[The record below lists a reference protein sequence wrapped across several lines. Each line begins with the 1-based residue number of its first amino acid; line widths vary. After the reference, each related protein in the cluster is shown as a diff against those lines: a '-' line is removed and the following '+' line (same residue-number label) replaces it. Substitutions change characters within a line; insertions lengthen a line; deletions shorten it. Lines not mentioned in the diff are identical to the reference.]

1 MLEQYIEYA
10 VNDKL
15 KNQFPIELK
24 QYTFCCFGSVVQWNY
39 MPAWLPFV
47 WWVMATSAAVART
60 CFRLF
65 ICDSEIVLHVQWN
78 LDTASLDTA
87 LILLLSQFLIM
98 PDFFPSLSLLIK
110 PQYSVI
116 FTTSILLQHQFF
128 CKPKTFFSYIF
139 QPRYNINLKNGI
151 FTIDKRKW

>member
-1 MLEQYIEYA
+1 MNFWSILLFSFCNA
-10 VNDKL
+10 TLKL
-15 KNQFPIELK
+15 NVAKIFK
-24 QYTFCCFGSVVQWNY
+24 QMVRNTFCGIRKRQGCKHPTNKTKY
-39 MPAWLPFV
+39 
-47 WWVMATSAAVART
+47 TSFFHRRT
-60 CFRLF
+60 MGKKHWTHQ
-65 ICDSEIVLHVQWN
+65 LHILQWN

-87 LILLLSQFLIM
+87 LILLLSQFFIM

>member
-1 MLEQYIEYA
+1 MKASNHFMQVAYPQQILFYKTKKETNI
-10 VNDKL
+10 L
-15 KNQFPIELK
+15 KMYNSCAL
-24 QYTFCCFGSVVQWNY
+24 
-39 MPAWLPFV
+39 
-47 WWVMATSAAVART
+47 
-60 CFRLF
+60 
-65 ICDSEIVLHVQWN
+65 CDSYNHVQWN

>member
-1 MLEQYIEYA
+1 MKIE
-10 VNDKL
+10 
-15 KNQFPIELK
+15 I
-24 QYTFCCFGSVVQWNY
+24 QWNLDTTSLDT
-39 MPAWLPFV
+39 ASILLLKSFFV
-47 WWVMATSAAVART
+47 N
-60 CFRLF
+60 
-65 ICDSEIVLHVQWN
+65 IVHVVLLIQWN

-128 CKPKTFFSYIF
+128 GKPKTFFSYIF

>member
-1 MLEQYIEYA
+1 MTKKCVRLLYHLSLVFYNDGLWTQFMNFIFSKMYPISVLLAWECFISVFKYI
-10 VNDKL
+10 
-15 KNQFPIELK
+15 
-24 QYTFCCFGSVVQWNY
+24 
-39 MPAWLPFV
+39 
-47 WWVMATSAAVART
+47 
-60 CFRLF
+60 
-65 ICDSEIVLHVQWN
+65 QWN
-78 LDTASLDTA
+78 LDTTSLDTA
-87 LILLLSQFLIM
+87 SILLLSQFLRM

>member
-1 MLEQYIEYA
+1 MWCSKKMLIFLLFVAADWTLFLLLFSVFANRSHTFFQIFSFQIKYTTTFSLPLIYI
-10 VNDKL
+10 
-15 KNQFPIELK
+15 
-24 QYTFCCFGSVVQWNY
+24 QWN
-39 MPAWLPFV
+39 
-47 WWVMATSAAVART
+47 
-60 CFRLF
+60 
-65 ICDSEIVLHVQWN
+65 
-78 LDTASLDTA
+78 LDTA

-98 PDFFPSLSLLIK
+98 PNFFPSLSLLIK

>member
-1 MLEQYIEYA
+1 MKTKICQNLKFRVSVNRSSSPDTDQTILVVLSMSENLCGRCML
-10 VNDKL
+10 L
-15 KNQFPIELK
+15 FP
-24 QYTFCCFGSVVQWNY
+24 
-39 MPAWLPFV
+39 
-47 WWVMATSAAVART
+47 
-60 CFRLF
+60 
-65 ICDSEIVLHVQWN
+65 VLQWN

-151 FTIDKRKW
+151 FTID